1 MADIQMRFG
10 KDMLVLSTSFNHSFA
25 QLGFD
30 LATEEA
36 YVDLCEP
43 ETVEQAY
50 QMEKMIG
57 TPCFCTATECITN
70 ARLAHEKF
78 EGHGKDIAAF
88 AWESVHAFNPE
99 HALAVIGPSGLPLD
113 ESSAA
118 SLKASRAQ
126 YQTAAKEL
134 VEYPFDALFFSGFTS
149 AYDAQCALMGARA
162 VYDGPVFLSYALT
175 DAGELPTHTHTL
187 AEAVALADEY
197 GADVIGI
204 ASGATYEH
212 LAPAIETLRENTT
225 KPLLAELVVRELIER
240 AYDPDLDNPYYSPDR
255 MIDTALKLRQRIPAG
270 WSLPSPVSMWSHK
283 EGFGMAK
290 LEKSPDF
297 GVLQDFVD
305 SLFADAEEQTRL
317 DIVVQAESLDL
328 NPDLLEI
335 VSLLPPGT
343 YDRNKLCDQFNSSLS
358 SHGWGYYYGAV
369 H

>member
-1 MADIQMRFG
+1 MPG
-10 KDMLVLSTSFNHSFA
+10 
-25 QLGFD
+25 
-30 LATEEA
+30 
-36 YVDLCEP
+36 
-43 ETVEQAY
+43 
-50 QMEKMIG
+50 
-57 TPCFCTATECITN
+57 
-70 ARLAHEKF
+70 
-78 EGHGKDIAAF
+78 
-88 AWESVHAFNPE
+88 PE

-134 VEYPFDALFFSGFTS
+134 VEYSFDALFFSGFTS

-255 MIDTALKLRQRIPAG
+255 MIDTALKLRQQGVQFLRAG
-270 WSLPSPVSMWSHK
+270 
-283 EGFGMAK
+283 
-290 LEKSPDF
+290 
-297 GVLQDFVD
+297 GVAT
-305 SLFADAEEQTRL
+305 FAYTGGLVATFAGL
-317 DIVVQAESLDL
+317 DVVA
-328 NPDLLEI
+328 
-335 VSLLPPGT
+335 
-343 YDRNKLCDQFNSSLS
+343 
-358 SHGWGYYYGAV
+358 
-369 H
+369 

>member
-88 AWESVHAFNPE
+88 AWESVHAFSPE

-113 ESSAA
+113 ESSAT

-126 YQTAAKEL
+126 YQTAVKEL
-134 VEYPFDALFFSGFTS
+134 TEYPFDALFFSGFTS

-212 LAPAIETLRENTT
+212 LAPVIETLCENTT

-255 MIDTALKLRQRIPAG
+255 MIDTALKLRQQGVQFLRAG
-270 WSLPSPVSMWSHK
+270 
-283 EGFGMAK
+283 
-290 LEKSPDF
+290 
-297 GVLQDFVD
+297 GVAT
-305 SLFADAEEQTRL
+305 FAYTGGLVATLAGL
-317 DIVVQAESLDL
+317 DVVA
-328 NPDLLEI
+328 
-335 VSLLPPGT
+335 
-343 YDRNKLCDQFNSSLS
+343 
-358 SHGWGYYYGAV
+358 
-369 H
+369 

>member
-88 AWESVHAFNPE
+88 AWESVHAFSPE

-113 ESSAA
+113 ESSAT

-126 YQTAAKEL
+126 YQTAVKEL
-134 VEYPFDALFFSGFTS
+134 TEYPFDALFFSGFTS

-212 LAPAIETLRENTT
+212 LAPAIEILRENTT

-240 AYDPDLDNPYYSPDR
+240 AYDPDLDNPYACRGSGNVRVYRWAGRYLSRSRCGRIRRASVWQNSRRAPISACCKISSIACSPMPKSKR
-255 MIDTALKLRQRIPAG
+255 
-270 WSLPSPVSMWSHK
+270 VSISWC
-283 EGFGMAK
+283 
-290 LEKSPDF
+290 
-297 GVLQDFVD
+297 
-305 SLFADAEEQTRL
+305 RL
-317 DIVVQAESLDL
+317 NRSI
-328 NPDLLEI
+328 
-335 VSLLPPGT
+335 
-343 YDRNKLCDQFNSSLS
+343 
-358 SHGWGYYYGAV
+358 
-369 H
+369 